1 VTLHP
6 RQQQELAN
14 YRARWDPASAP
25 ARANRKAAEAG
36 IELAY
41 RAAGLAPPVAVRW
54 CDGPLELGRQL
65 AEEHRAPSAGGP
77 VKPILVDAVKSAA
90 SSTLQTKMTPP
101 LRDYVARGLGLTPPN
116 PLNRAITEH
125 VMAGVASEYGR
136 TYSRMRGIIDRLI
149 GAGAVRWTMPDD
161 FRDHSVSRYSAP
173 WLAFFEFVRDVGPA
187 AGDDSLLDGL
197 CKAVG
202 NAGWIV
208 PFERVCWVTE
218 PPTIVSTERL
228 NRLHSRTGPA
238 LAFADGWTLY
248 AWKGVRVPDRI
259 IREADSI
266 TAEDISRQWDP
277 IIRRCMLEIFTP
289 ERFIREGHAERAGV
303 DETGTLWRKRWFEG
317 DMWAA
322 VEVENGTPEPDG
334 SFKHYFLQ
342 VPPAVRTPCEAVAWT
357 YGLTEREYLA
367 LRHRT

>member
-1 VTLHP
+1 MP
-6 RQQQELAN
+6 E
-14 YRARWDPASAP
+14 RAD
-25 ARANRKAAEAG
+25 RAAAEAG
-36 IELAY
+36 VERAY
-41 RAAGLAPPVAVRW
+41 RAAGLAPPLSVRW

-65 AEEHRAPSAGGP
+65 AEEHRAPAVGNP
-77 VKPILVDAVKSAA
+77 VKTSIVDSVKAAASAA
-90 SSTLQTKMTPP
+90 LQARISPH
-101 LRDYVARGLGLTPPN
+101 LRDYIARGLGLAPPN
-116 PLNRAITEH
+116 PLNRAITEQ
-125 VMAGVASEYGR
+125 VMAGVAAEYSR
-136 TYSRMRGIIDRLI
+136 TYSRMRGLIDRLM
-149 GAGAVRWTMPDD
+149 GAGAVRWTASDD

-173 WLAFFEFVRDVGPA
+173 WLAFFEFVRDVGA
-187 AGDDSLLDGL
+187 LGEGESLLDGL
-197 CKAVG
+197 CQATI

-208 PFERVCWVTE
+208 PFEHTCWITE
-218 PPTIVSTERL
+218 PPLVVRTERL
-228 NRLHSRTGPA
+228 NRLHSRDGPA

-289 ERFIREGHAERAGV
+289 ERFIREGHAERAAV
-303 DETGTLWRKRWFEG
+303 DETGVLWRKRWFEG

-322 VEVENGTPEPDG
+322 VEVVNGTPEPDG